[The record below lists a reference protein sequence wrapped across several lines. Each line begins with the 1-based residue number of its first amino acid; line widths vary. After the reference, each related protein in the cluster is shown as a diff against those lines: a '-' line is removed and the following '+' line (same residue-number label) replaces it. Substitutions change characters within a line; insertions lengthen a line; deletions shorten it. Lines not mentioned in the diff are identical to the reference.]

1 MKGLYESGVL
11 NGLSAWL
18 EERQKPQSALEAQK
32 SGVSSRQVES
42 GKGQGGNRKV
52 TEQRH
57 NQSHF

>member
-1 MKGLYESGVL
+1 MKEIYKSGVL
-11 NGLSAWL
+11 NGLSAWS
-18 EERQKPQSALEAQK
+18 EARQKPQSALEAQK

-42 GKGQGGNRKV
+42 GKGQGGYRKV